1 VIGILLQTLG
11 LVAKLSK
18 HAQEKAYNTA
28 LFATTSPKTDLR
40 SSVGAGPFASR
51 EPGHRSAT
59 SPGLAGKIV
68 RIFDRVFNYIQ
79 VSCIHPGSFGSLG
92 VNNNNIKKKNIDSV
106 DFHLGVCLPA
116 FIYLFIFFYLF
127 LFIFIF
133 YFFKLKNCV
142 LIAVSMLIATAINSS
157 TSPLQEF
164 IFWVKR

>member
-1 VIGILLQTLG
+1 MIGILLQTLG

-28 LFATTSPKTDLR
+28 LFATTSPETDLR

-68 RIFDRVFNYIQ
+68 RIFNRVFNYIQ

-92 VNNNNIKKKNIDSV
+92 VNNNKKKILILLILTWE
-106 DFHLGVCLPA
+106 FAYRPL
-116 FIYLFIFFYLF
+116 FFLFIFL
-127 LFIFIF
+127 FIF

-157 TSPLQEF
+157 TSPLQQF